1 MKVIEKEKARV
12 LRKKGYSINQIV
24 REAGFSKASVSLWVR
39 DIVLT
44 KEQKK
49 NLSERGRSVESIEK
63 RRINRLFNEN
73 KKRQV
78 IIDEAKKDFTNI
90 SLEQLKLIGI
100 ILYLGEGGKTSRGMV
115 RLANSDPD
123 VIKIMM
129 RFFREVC
136 KVPET
141 KFRGSIHTFVH
152 ADVNKSEEYWSKI
165 SGIPRHQLYRTYVKQ
180 SSASLFKRNT
190 LPFGTFDIYV
200 CDTRLFLT
208 IMGWIERIKELVVG
222 TCISNRNF

>member
-115 RLANSDPD
+115 RLANSDPM

-129 RFFREVC
+129 RFFREIC
-136 KVPET
+136 KVPDS
-141 KFRGSIHTFVH
+141 KFRASIHTFTH
-152 ADVNKSEEYWSKI
+152 ANLSKTEKYWSKI
-165 SGIPRHQLYRTYVKQ
+165 SGIPCSQFFKTYIKP
-180 SSASLFKRNT
+180 SSASLQKRNA
-190 LPFGTFDIYV
+190 LPFGTFDLSV
-200 CDTRLFLT
+200 NDTKLLLT
-208 IMGWIERIKELVVG
+208 ILGWMEKIKELA
-222 TCISNRNF
+222 S